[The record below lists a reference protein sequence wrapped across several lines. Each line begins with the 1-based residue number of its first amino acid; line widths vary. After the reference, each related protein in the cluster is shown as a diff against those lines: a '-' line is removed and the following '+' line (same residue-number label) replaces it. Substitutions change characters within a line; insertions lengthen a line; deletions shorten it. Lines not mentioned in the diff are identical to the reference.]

1 MLGEP
6 CDTRI
11 LLDHY
16 GKTSP
21 HLNTDQEMDFK
32 SESAAIYVLVS
43 KREEVKGSGNIL
55 SGMNRIFGRKK
66 ISNFLLKISTFKT
79 RLMFEE
85 NYFSF

>member
-1 MLGEP
+1 
-6 CDTRI
+6 
-11 LLDHY
+11 
-16 GKTSP
+16 
-21 HLNTDQEMDFK
+21 MDFK

-43 KREEVKGSGNIL
+43 QGGEVEGSGNIL
-55 SGMNRIFGRKK
+55 SGMNGIFGRKK